1 MCSPTATS
9 KAFLE
14 ERYSTERVRGNLYC
28 QTAEHFLSTTVIPH
42 DPAPRSCK
50 ETLLPTVQ
58 LLPSAAEP
66 RREQIQPHKQGTPGR
81 TKWMQSWDVISWSP
95 LQNHRPVLGSKVENP
110 SQDMSFFTVL
120 CKARDWDVSNETKG
134 RKASVT
140 GTAYF
145 HPYQGM
151 SGHQVL
157 AWYLGNTCSHSCPG
171 RSPGNL
177 PHHRCHKNLGHDKSK
192 VSTKHWACN
201 KSTAFVPSSSHPE
214 CSPSVTDQ
222 ATLGKLT
229 EKQSSL
235 ITASHRCKFWLWY
248 CAKTNHRAHRE
259 H

>member
-1 MCSPTATS
+1 MALQLPSSHPPFPSPLICPTAHHFPDLSVQVLSPSTTHTTTAILSSELHGDSPTDLQSPRFPLCSHLPPGHADPATKCQLPEYPLVMLPKTIAAVVGLKSPLGLLKPQGLDSVPKGQEAWWSLVCSPTATS

-120 CKARDWDVSNETKG
+120 CKARD
-134 RKASVT
+134 
-140 GTAYF
+140 
-145 HPYQGM
+145 
-151 SGHQVL
+151 
-157 AWYLGNTCSHSCPG
+157 
-171 RSPGNL
+171 
-177 PHHRCHKNLGHDKSK
+177 
-192 VSTKHWACN
+192 
-201 KSTAFVPSSSHPE
+201 
-214 CSPSVTDQ
+214 
-222 ATLGKLT
+222 
-229 EKQSSL
+229 
-235 ITASHRCKFWLWY
+235 
-248 CAKTNHRAHRE
+248 
-259 H
+259 